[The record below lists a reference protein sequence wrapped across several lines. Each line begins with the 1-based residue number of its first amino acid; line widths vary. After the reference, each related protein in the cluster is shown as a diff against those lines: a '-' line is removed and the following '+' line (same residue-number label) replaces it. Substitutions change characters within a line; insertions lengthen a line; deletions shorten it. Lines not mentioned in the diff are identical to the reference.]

1 MQILNAVDTKRTLL
15 QAVAM
20 IFDLLGYFSPVI
32 LAAKLLLQKKWI
44 NGIDWDEPLSS
55 QYLCE
60 WKAVTIELEKILT
73 ITIPRLSG
81 STK

>member
-1 MQILNAVDTKRTLL
+1 MLNAVDTRRKLL

-20 IFDLLGYFSPVI
+20 IFDPLGYFSQII
-32 LAAKLLLQKKWI
+32 LAAKLLFQKLWI

-60 WKAVTIELEKILT
+60 WKAVAIELKKIST
-73 ITIPRLSG
+73 ITLPDLLG